1 MRITDEEIIAAM
13 LTHSTNR
20 KAAEAVRL
28 SDRAF
33 YNRIRK
39 PSFQAKLAEEKA
51 RILESAANAARG
63 HISDAVQVMAQVM
76 ADEENAPGVRI
87 QAADGLIR
95 NSLKLLEITDIS
107 QRLDALEARL
117 EEQEEQ

>member
-51 RILESAANAARG
+51 RILDCRKRRQRPYKRCCSSYGASHGRRGKRARRANTGR
-63 HISDAVQVMAQVM
+63 
-76 ADEENAPGVRI
+76 
-87 QAADGLIR
+87 
-95 NSLKLLEITDIS
+95 
-107 QRLDALEARL
+107 
-117 EEQEEQ
+117 